1 VQPGPNGTTP
11 WLFCVQPLVSRK
23 GPNKRTLSHG
33 PEFFALSNSPFHI
46 VFLRVFVSVMAKVAL
61 KLKLRAAQTFCTC

>member
-1 VQPGPNGTTP
+1 MQPRPNGTTP

-23 GPNKRTLSHG
+23 GPNRRTLSHG
-33 PEFFALSNSPFHI
+33 QEFFALNNSPFHI
-46 VFLRVFVSVMAKVAL
+46 VFLHVFVSVRAKIAL

>member
-1 VQPGPNGTTP
+1 MQPGPNGTTP

-23 GPNKRTLSHG
+23 GPNMRTLSPG

-46 VFLRVFVSVMAKVAL
+46 VFLRLFVLVRAWVAL